1 MANENKKEI
10 KEMEVVLF
18 CDYLD
23 RELILARIKGTNM
36 FQLFYKSAGL
46 STPVESPK
54 GSTYPIFGVCDPNY
68 LFGNYLISLYE
79 EIYQRPFDMGAGW
92 IFKLAKDKTSIETY
106 WGLET
111 YRRFCMNL
119 EKIPTQTVGMK
130 VSYETFMNVCND
142 ILLYAKD
149 EHRFIAK
156 AYKKDI
162 VERLLSNI
170 EM

>member
-1 MANENKKEI
+1 MAVESKKVV
-10 KEMEVVLF
+10 EMEVVCF
-18 CDYLD
+18 CKYQY
-23 RELILARIKGTNM
+23 RELILAKVKGTNM

-46 STPVESPK
+46 STPEQSPK

-68 LFGNYLISLYE
+68 IFGNYVISLYE
-79 EIYQRPFDMGAGW
+79 EIFQHSFDMGAGW

-111 YRRFCMNL
+111 YRSFCMKL
-119 EKIPTQTVGMK
+119 EKTPTKNVGME
-130 VSYETFMNVCND
+130 VSYETFMSVCND
-142 ILLYAKD
+142 ILLNATSD
-149 EHRFIAK
+149 HRFIAK